1 MRILRFALVA
11 VTACALTGCFD
22 LGQDVTVARDGSGQ
36 YTMTIMVEGA
46 MADAI
51 KSAKSGSSDNPLA
64 PNKATVKTS
73 ALNGKVIKTATADFK
88 SFSDLKLKDERMSLK
103 VLDAGFLGIT
113 PKLVRF
119 RHSFAVGNARA
130 ERSGMSKSDEQMGQ
144 QMLAGLL
151 GNHQY
156 SFSVTVPGTIE
167 RIAPLNV
174 GGVFIPAEVTGD
186 YWHHTVTWNM
196 PLTRMI
202 MAKDVVV
209 EVDFS
214 AVGSF
219 ADAQTR

>member
-1 MRILRFALVA
+1 
-11 VTACALTGCFD
+11 
-22 LGQDVTVARDGSGQ
+22 
-36 YTMTIMVEGA
+36 
-46 MADAI
+46 MADAM
-51 KSAKSGSSDNPLA
+51 KSAKDDKSNNPLA
-64 PNKATVKTS
+64 PNKATVTTS
-73 ALNGKVIKTATADFK
+73 ALNGKVTKTATADFK
-88 SFSDLKLKDERMSLK
+88 SLSDLTFKNERMSLK
-103 VLDAGFLGIT
+103 VLNAGFLGIT

-130 ERSGMSKSDEQMGQ
+130 ERSGLSKSDEQTGQ

-151 GNHQY
+151 GNHRY

-186 YWHHTVTWNM
+186 YWHHTVTWTM

-202 MAKDVVV
+202 TAKDVVV

-214 AVGSF
+214 AIGSF
-219 ADAQTR
+219 ADAQTH